1 MEELLTSFGTSM
13 SIRIALSS
21 FVQLHFGTGR
31 KSAAF
36 RSIGGKFSETST
48 LGPGS
53 SSISGCEVLLPVAFV
68 LGVIFNVGPDCDAD
82 EAGFFFRIDF
92 GGDEGVLRRDEAF
105 VLVSV
110 TSRISGLDSGV
121 TAFPCVELPARSDVG
136 INTVRGSSLPFEAI
150 FGVPI
155 CLDSWM

>member
-1 MEELLTSFGTSM
+1 M

-36 RSIGGKFSETST
+36 RSMGGTFSETS
-48 LGPGS
+48 GS
-53 SSISGCEVLLPVAFV
+53 SSISGREVLLPVAFV
-68 LGVIFNVGPDCDAD
+68 LGVIFDVDPDCDAD

-110 TSRISGLDSGV
+110 ISRISGLDSGV